1 MRERSNFHVTTFL
14 NSILYIFLKVKSSE
28 FLQIRGKEAKQ
39 TQKSKL
45 GIPQQRQGRCTK
57 PQQDQ
62 KLPKKK

>member
-28 FLQIRGKEAKQ
+28 FLQIRGKEVKQ

-45 GIPQQRQGRCTK
+45 EIPQQRPGRCSK
-57 PQQDQ
+57 PQWDQ